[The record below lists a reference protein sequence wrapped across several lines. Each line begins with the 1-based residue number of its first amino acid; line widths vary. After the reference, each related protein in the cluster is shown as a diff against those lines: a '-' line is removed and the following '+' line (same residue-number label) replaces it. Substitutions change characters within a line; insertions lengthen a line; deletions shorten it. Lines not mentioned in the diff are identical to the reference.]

1 MSCVSKAAVQFLLTL
16 LVFNTAVC
24 ACAGT
29 VIEVTMDAHA
39 HHQHSDA
46 PSRTDPHDGDCHD
59 GDCHDGACLGACSQA
74 VAAKSVS
81 VIGLAPVAKLEL
93 ETAFLDTA
101 VLTVTKIPAITR
113 VSGPLFQQFRIP
125 TDTPVTR
132 KDRLLA

>member
-1 MSCVSKAAVQFLLTL
+1 MSYVSKAAVQFLLTL

-29 VIEVTMDAHA
+29 VIEVTMGAHA

-46 PSRTDPHDGDCHD
+46 PSHTDPHD

-74 VAAKSVS
+74 VAAKSGS

-113 VSGPLFQQFRIP
+113 VSSPLFHQLRIP

>member
-59 GDCHDGACLGACSQA
+59 GACLGTCSQA
-74 VAAKSVS
+74 VAAKSIS

-113 VSGPLFQQFRIP
+113 VSDPLFQQFRIP